1 MSLEPICSNI
11 YNSKNLQRI
20 VHCFIF
26 FFSENREKT
35 LSTYSDIIKFRLK
48 CVFRFIFIY
57 MDILWIY
64 LPTVLKVILLC
75 FICKL
80 L

>member
-35 LSTYSDIIKFRLK
+35 LSIYSDIIKFRLK
-48 CVFRFIFIY
+48 CFFFFFFFYI
-57 MDILWIY
+57 
-64 LPTVLKVILLC
+64 
-75 FICKL
+75 
-80 L
+80 

>member
-48 CVFRFIFIY
+48 CFFFFYI
-57 MDILWIY
+57 
-64 LPTVLKVILLC
+64 
-75 FICKL
+75 
-80 L
+80 